1 MVYAPPSPIPAWSSA
16 KGVDRSE
23 YLAELASL
31 KQDWEEKL
39 AGRRDS
45 DRFPFT
51 SQRPLGAL
59 RSVLPR
65 DAIIVAGSGNTQ
77 GAVKQTFPVYS
88 PRTHL
93 TSGGFSSMGWAIPA
107 AVGAKLARPDSP
119 VVCVLGDGDFL
130 MTSQE
135 IALSVTAGAPVIFV
149 VQNNAG
155 YMSIRGGQR
164 KQTSRHIGTEFSH
177 PDGSPYSPDFAA
189 MGRSFGIESWKVDD
203 AASLEPTLRKA
214 VQSGAPALIEVPTD
228 RDAAGPWVP
237 GWWDFPIPAYITDE
251 RQGRVPPHPGHRATP
266 LTRPAPGAHDR
277 PCSRDAAARAVAAV
291 PSPRETPAAHWPM
304 DCTPLHLPWCPPG
317 ATCPEL
323 RCCGAPCARGRY
335 GLAEAELQEGA

>member
-1 MVYAPPSPIPAWSSA
+1 MAAIVDSLPTN
-16 KGVDRSE
+16 GVDRSE
-23 YLAELASL
+23 YLAELAQL

-59 RSVLPR
+59 RDVLPR

-93 TSGGFSSMGWAIPA
+93 PSGGFSSMGWAIPA

-130 MTSQE
+130 TTSQE
-135 IALSVTAGAPVIFV
+135 IALSVTADAPVIFV

-177 PDGSPYSPDFAA
+177 PDGSPREAWISAESLVSAPSAPPDRAELGPVQIRGGEA
-189 MGRSFGIESWKVDD
+189 
-203 AASLEPTLRKA
+203 LR
-214 VQSGAPALIEVPTD
+214 
-228 RDAAGPWVP
+228 
-237 GWWDFPIPAYITDE
+237 
-251 RQGRVPPHPGHRATP
+251 HRAQ
-266 LTRPAPGAHDR
+266 
-277 PCSRDAAARAVAAV
+277 DAG
-291 PSPRETPAAHWPM
+291 HGLGGWG
-304 DCTPLHLPWCPPG
+304 G
-317 ATCPEL
+317 ATL
-323 RCCGAPCARGRY
+323 HRTGSA
-335 GLAEAELQEGA
+335 